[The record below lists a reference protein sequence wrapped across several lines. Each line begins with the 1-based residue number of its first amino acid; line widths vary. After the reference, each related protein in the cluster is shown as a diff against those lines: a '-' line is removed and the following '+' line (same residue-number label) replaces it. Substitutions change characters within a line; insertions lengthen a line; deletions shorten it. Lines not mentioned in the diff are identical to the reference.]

1 MPTFDPR
8 PVLDATLTML
18 ETLGRPVGDHEAP
31 ADTSGLYHVLWGV
44 DGGQV
49 DGAEGEPHEQ
59 GVVVVQVDSSGHSRQ
74 QAQWGAS
81 RVARAMVERT
91 PDGGWTHAITVP
103 GWSVSYRDWQIV
115 GQPEA
120 EGRDE
125 TGNQL
130 FTVRDRYEITVVPG

>member
-18 ETLGRPVGDHEAP
+18 GTLGMPVGDHKNP
-31 ADTSGLYHVLWGV
+31 TDTFDRYMVLWGIT
-44 DGGQV
+44 GGQV
-49 DGAEGEPHEQ
+49 DGAEGQPHEQ
-59 GVVVVQVDSSGHSRQ
+59 GVVVIQVDSSGHSRD
-74 QAQWGAS
+74 QAQWVAA

-91 PDGGWTHAITVP
+91 PDGGWTHPIVVP
-103 GWSVSYRDWQIV
+103 GWSVSYREWQVV

-125 TGNQL
+125 TGKDL
-130 FTVRDRYEITVVPG
+130 FTVRDRYELTVVPG

>member
-8 PVLDATLTML
+8 PVLDAILAML
-18 ETLGRPVGDHEAP
+18 ETLGRPVGDHENP
-31 ADTSGLYHVLWGV
+31 TDTSDRYMVLRGI

-74 QAQWGAS
+74 QAQWVAY

-91 PDGGWTHAITVP
+91 TDGGWTHPIGVP
-103 GWSVSYRDWQIV
+103 GWSVSYRDWQVV

-125 TGNQL
+125 TGKNL
-130 FTVRDRYEITVVPG
+130 FTVRDRFEITVVPG